1 MFDWVLNTCRLPVK
15 NKKLYQKIETLWPLF
30 MDTVQLSQDYR
41 TTMRRLKS
49 SWYFLIGLGRGKNEF
64 TLEQPSGF
72 EHGTCGLGIERP
84 CPVFINFKQTLH
96 FKDYKV
102 ATE

>member
-41 TTMRRLKS
+41 TTKRRLKV
-49 SWYFLIGLGRGKNEF
+49 
-64 TLEQPSGF
+64 P
-72 EHGTCGLGIERP
+72 GT
-84 CPVFINFKQTLH
+84 F
-96 FKDYKV
+96 
-102 ATE
+102 